1 VLIVLDAD
9 KDCAARLAPEVARR
23 GGAASALPVG
33 VVMPTVE
40 IETWILAAIESV
52 RERRGIRSD
61 AQPPANLESLW
72 DAKGA
77 LTERMSG
84 ARGYVATDD
93 MPAFFAT
100 MDIDLAQSRSPSMSK
115 LIREIRRLCAS

>member
-9 KDCAARLAPEVARR
+9 DDCAAELGPELVRR
-23 GGAASALPVG
+23 GSAASGLPVG

-40 IETWILAAIESV
+40 IEAWILAAVESV
-52 RERRGIRSD
+52 RETRGIRSD
-61 AQPPANLESLW
+61 AQPPENVESLR

-77 LTERMSG
+77 LTERMAG
-84 ARGYVATDD
+84 ARGYVPTDD

-100 MDIDLAQSRSPSMSK
+100 MDVDLAQSRSPSMNK
-115 LIREIRRLCAS
+115 LIREIRRLCSS